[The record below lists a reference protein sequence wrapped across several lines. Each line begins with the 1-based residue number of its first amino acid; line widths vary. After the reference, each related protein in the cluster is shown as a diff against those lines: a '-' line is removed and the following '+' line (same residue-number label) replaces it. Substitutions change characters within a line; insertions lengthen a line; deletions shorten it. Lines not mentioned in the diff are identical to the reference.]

1 VSEEWQIIF
10 YRDSDGT
17 EPVQE
22 FLLDPSLTSGELKQ
36 FQVRVML
43 LTQKGL
49 SLLLERSDILDKIEG
64 EKNLYELRLDN
75 TPNNPRIFLC
85 ALVGKRL
92 ILLHAFKKK
101 GRKTPK
107 LEIKIA
113 VKRRD
118 MVLAN
123 EEDRKEDEK

>member
-1 VSEEWQIIF
+1 MSEEWQVIF
-10 YRDSDGT
+10 YRESDGT
-17 EPVQE
+17 EPVQD
-22 FLLDPSLTSGELKQ
+22 FLQDPSLRPGELKQ
-36 FQVRVML
+36 FQVRLTL

-92 ILLHAFKKK
+92 VLLHAFKKK

-118 MVLAN
+118 LVQAN
-123 EEDRKEDEK
+123 EEDRNENEQ

>member
-1 VSEEWQIIF
+1 MNEEWQIIF

-36 FQVRVML
+36 FQVRVTL

-49 SLLLERSDILDKIEG
+49 SLLLEWSDILDKIEG

-92 ILLHAFKKK
+92 VLLHAFKKK

-113 VKRRD
+113 AKRRN
-118 MVLAN
+118 MVMAN
-123 EEDRKEDEK
+123 EEDEE

>member
-1 VSEEWQIIF
+1 M
-10 YRDSDGT
+10 
-17 EPVQE
+17 VQNQCKN

-49 SLLLERSDILDKIEG
+49 SLLLERSDILDKIKG

-118 MVLAN
+118 MVIAN
-123 EEDRKEDEK
+123 EEDREKDEK